1 MQTITSNKAA
11 AISAAHQSIT
21 NEGEK
26 STFIQCIEDYAKR
39 AQTPQEF
46 NAAVS
51 GHLGA
56 LASVGF
62 LSLAQSLLSAIQT
75 ETANLEAVNNAALE
89 KASEEA
95 LPKLEPSPTISH
107 NLTPSEDMAM
117 PQALPSV
124 TASTQADTAN
134 TAEPGGPELGKSGV
148 MPYSDYGQGSPVS
161 FTDPHGSFTDI

>member
-1 MQTITSNKAA
+1 MQTVTSNKAA
-11 AISAAHQSIT
+11 AISAAHQSIK

-46 NAAVS
+46 NAAVT

-62 LSLAQSLLSAIQT
+62 HSLAQSLLSAIQT

-89 KASEEA
+89 KASTEA
-95 LPKLEPSPTISH
+95 LPKLEPAPTISH

-117 PQALPSV
+117 AQALPPV
-124 TASTQADTAN
+124 TATTQADTAN
-134 TAEPGGPELGKSGV
+134 TAVSGGPELGKPEGNQHSPIGA
-148 MPYSDYGQGSPVS
+148 PATSDGS
-161 FTDPHGSFTDI
+161 TTSFTDI